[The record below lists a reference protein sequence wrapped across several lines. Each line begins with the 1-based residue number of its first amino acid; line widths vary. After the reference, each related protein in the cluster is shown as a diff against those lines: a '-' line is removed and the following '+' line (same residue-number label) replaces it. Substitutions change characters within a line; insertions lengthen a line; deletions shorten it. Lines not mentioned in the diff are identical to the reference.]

1 MHGSSGKI
9 VLIREQAELPDR
21 QERCKTLGIGAVA
34 TTSSSSTPI
43 GAIHTDPSLHG
54 TCWPALV
61 RTMES
66 VLATAYPDGDLYG
79 VLFRGANSARRLL
92 AELGGDHRPTSAR

>member
-1 MHGSSGKI
+1 
-9 VLIREQAELPDR
+9 
-21 QERCKTLGIGAVA
+21 
-34 TTSSSSTPI
+34 
-43 GAIHTDPSLHG
+43 
-54 TCWPALV
+54 
-61 RTMES
+61 MES